1 VNKKKITILIAT
13 GIYPPDIG
21 GPATYSKLLHDELP
35 RKGIGVRVLSFG
47 EVCRFPRIF
56 RHFFYFIKV
65 LKRAKKVDIV
75 YAQDPVSVGFPAMLA
90 TKILRKKFYLKVVG
104 DYAWEQYLQKKG
116 SDFIS
121 PDDFQK
127 QKFDF
132 LTELRRRIERKTAKE
147 AEKIIVPSN
156 YLKNIVKAWG
166 VEENK
171 IKVIYNAFT
180 PAIIKE
186 KREALRDKFKID
198 EFSIFTIG
206 RLVPWKGFSL
216 LIDIIKDFPDLKL
229 IIAGDGP
236 DRKKLE
242 EKVKKLKLD
251 ERVKFTGRIKHK
263 EVYQY
268 KKACDLFILN
278 TGYEGFSHNLL
289 EALYIGIPII
299 TTKVGGNPE
308 LIKDNFNG
316 LLVSYNN
323 KRELSEA
330 IKKIINN
337 NDLAIELANNGKKG
351 ILNFSKEKMIREVE
365 ECMRTWEHENIGT

>member
-1 VNKKKITILIAT
+1 MQKQEKIKILIAT

-21 GPATYSKLLHDELP
+21 GPATYSKLLYDQLP
-35 RKGIGVRVLSFG
+35 KKGISVKVLSFG
-47 EVCRFPRIF
+47 EVRCFPRVL
-56 RHFFYFIKV
+56 RHFIYFLKV
-65 LKRAKKVDIV
+65 FKKAWGVNII

-90 TKILRKKFYLKVVG
+90 TKILRKKFYLKIVG

-116 SDFIS
+116 SDFIF

-127 QKFDF
+127 EKFNF
-132 LTELRRRIERKTAKE
+132 LTEFRRKIQKITAKN
-147 AEKIIVPSN
+147 ADKIIVPSK
-156 YLKNIVKAWG
+156 YLKNIVKTWG

-180 PAIIKE
+180 PITISE
-186 KREALRDKFKID
+186 KRKDLRKKFNIDKFT
-198 EFSIFTIG
+198 IFTIG

-216 LIDIIKDFPDLKL
+216 LIDILKDFPDLEL

-242 EKVKKLKLD
+242 EKVKKLELD
-251 ERVKFTGRIKHK
+251 KRVRFTGKIKHK
-263 EVYQY
+263 EVYEY

-323 KRELSEA
+323 KKEITEA

-337 NDLAIELANNGKKG
+337 NALAIELANNGKKG
-351 ILNFSKEKMIREVE
+351 ILKFSKERMIKGVE
-365 ECMRTWEHENIGT
+365 ECMRT